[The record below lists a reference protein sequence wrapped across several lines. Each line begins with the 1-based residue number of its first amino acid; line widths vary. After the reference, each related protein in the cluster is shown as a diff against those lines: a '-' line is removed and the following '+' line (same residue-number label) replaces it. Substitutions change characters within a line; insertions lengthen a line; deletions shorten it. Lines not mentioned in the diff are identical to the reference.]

1 MRHIKE
7 AHGRGNLLLK
17 EAHREGAGGL
27 ELAAARASL
36 VDALLMQIW
45 SHAAESSH
53 TQSSK
58 DGGSPSKE
66 PASCALLAIGGYGR
80 GELSPESDIDL
91 LFLFSRRTSQASQLV
106 RTALYLLWDA
116 GLVIGH
122 SARTIAE
129 CLRIARED
137 YQSETA
143 MMEHRFIAGE
153 RKVEEEFTRRLEN
166 YNKRLGTNIHLRR
179 RLREKSERYQSWDPS
194 VYVQEPNIKESAG
207 GLRDVHSVLWLARV
221 FGAGGFDAIEK
232 MGLMPASECE
242 RVQEAY
248 DFLLRLRAQ
257 LHFQANSKNDLLGF
271 AAQEEA
277 APALGYTGDENA
289 TASEQMMRDYFLRAR
304 TVHTFSRDFFDALDE
319 HLKMKRWV
327 KRKPR
332 IETLGGGLALRE
344 YHTLVLE
351 GDGGEVLE
359 APGSLMRIFDIQYR
373 YGCQIS
379 PELRAFIRNHLDV
392 VDDTFRTSS
401 EVRELFFRILD
412 GKAGVAQTL
421 HEMHDLGFL
430 GRYIPEF
437 DDLTCFVQYDQYH
450 RYTADEHTLLT
461 LASLDE
467 LALTKDIAIQ
477 ELAHIHREMERTRVL
492 RLALLFHDIG
502 KAHGPRHVHKSA
514 ALLPD
519 IIVRFGLP
527 ADEGHVMEFLV
538 MNHMEMSHTAERRD
552 IEDPALIQRFSEKV
566 ATVEQ
571 LQMLY
576 LLSYADVKSV
586 APGIWNDWRGALFRE
601 LYRKTLRALESGEET
616 QRAKRLEDVLIQVQY
631 EARAAMSKLGE
642 AKIRQHIEEM
652 PERYR
657 LGTPP
662 QNILRHLEVARR
674 LEEEGGILGLDVTH
688 RRRLG
693 NTLLTIVCQDQLGLF
708 GLIAGALAAFDLSIL
723 DAKVNTRSD
732 GLVVDIF
739 QVVDNEGKAVTND
752 TLWGELKEVLESLL
766 SKKVELDDVLR
777 KNRKYLKPRQHSYF
791 DVPTLVDYDLA
802 ASDDATILEVVA
814 PDRHGLLAEI
824 AKHLAE
830 AGISISRAKISTEGV
845 RAVDTF
851 YLTDAEGRK
860 IEDKEKLRSLCE
872 RLASVLSGD
881 AASKAAVT

>member
-1 MRHIKE
+1 MRHVKE
-7 AHGRGNLLLK
+7 SHARGNVLL
-17 EAHREGAGGL
+17 EQAHREGVGGL
-27 ELAAARASL
+27 KLAAVRTSF
-36 VDALLMQIW
+36 VDALLVQIW
-45 SHAAESSH
+45 SHAL
-53 TQSSK
+53 QSSSAE
-58 DGGSPSKE
+58 GESVEALS
-66 PASCALLAIGGYGR
+66 SCALLAIGGYGR
-80 GELSPESDIDL
+80 GELSPASDIDL
-91 LFLFSRRTSQASQLV
+91 LFLFSRRTENASKFV

-116 GLVIGH
+116 GMTIGH

-153 RKVEEEFTRRLEN
+153 RKVEEEFTRRLES
-166 YNKRLGTNIHLRR
+166 YNKRLGKNIHLRR

-194 VYVQEPNIKESAG
+194 VYVQEPNVKESAG

-221 FGAGGFDAIEK
+221 FGAGGLDGIEK
-232 MGLMPASECE
+232 MGLMAASECE
-242 RVQEAY
+242 RVREAY

-277 APALGYTGDENA
+277 APALGYSGDENA
-289 TASEQMMRDYFLRAR
+289 TASEKMMRDYFLRAR

-319 HLKMKRWV
+319 HLKIKRWV

-332 IETLGGGLALRE
+332 HETLGGGLALRE

-351 GDGGEVLE
+351 GDGQEVLSS
-359 APGSLMRIFDIQYR
+359 PGNLMRIFDIQYR

-379 PELRAFIRNHLDV
+379 PELRAFVRNHLDV
-392 VDDTFRTSS
+392 VDDDFRTSAEVS
-401 EVRELFFRILD
+401 EFFFRILD
-412 GKAGVAQTL
+412 GKAGVAKTL

-461 LASLDE
+461 LASLDD
-467 LALTKDIAIQ
+467 LTLTKDLSLQ

-514 ALLPD
+514 ALLPAM
-519 IIVRFGLP
+519 IVRFGLP
-527 ADEGHVMEFLV
+527 ADEGRVMEFLV
-538 MNHMEMSHTAERRD
+538 VNHMEMVHTAERRD
-552 IEDPALIQRFSEKV
+552 IEDPVLIQRFSETV
-566 ATVEQ
+566 GTVEQ

-586 APGIWNDWRGALFRE
+586 APGIWNTWRGALLHE

-616 QRAKRLEDVLIQVQY
+616 QRAKRIEDVLTQVQY
-631 EARAAMSKLGE
+631 EARATMSKIGE
-642 AKIRQHIEEM
+642 AEIRRHIEEM

-657 LGTPP
+657 MVTPP
-662 QNILRHLEVARR
+662 QNILRHLEAARR
-674 LEEEGGILGLDVTH
+674 LEKEGRILALDITH

-693 NTLLTIVCQDQLGLF
+693 NTLLTIVCRDQLGLF

-723 DAKVNTRSD
+723 DAKVNTRED

-739 QVVDNEGKAVTND
+739 QVVDNEGKAVTD
-752 TLWGELKEVLESLL
+752 DSLWGQLEEVLGALL
-766 SKKVELDDVLR
+766 SKKTELDALLR
-777 KNRKYLKPRQHSYF
+777 KNRRYLRPKQRSYF
-791 DVPTLVDYDLA
+791 DVPTHVDYDLT
-802 ASDDATILEVVA
+802 ASDDATVLEVIA
-814 PDRHGLLAEI
+814 PDRHGLLVQI
-824 AKHLAE
+824 SKHLAE
-830 AGISISRAKISTEGV
+830 DGISISRAKISTEGV

-851 YLTDAEGRK
+851 YMTDADGRK

-872 RLASVLSGD
+872 RLAAVLSGD